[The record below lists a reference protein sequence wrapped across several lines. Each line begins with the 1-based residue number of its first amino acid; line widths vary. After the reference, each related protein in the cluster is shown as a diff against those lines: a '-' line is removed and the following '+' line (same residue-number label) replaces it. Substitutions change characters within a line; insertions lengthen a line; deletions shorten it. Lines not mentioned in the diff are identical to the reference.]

1 MSVQDEEN
9 EKQIIGQSDFNK
21 LPEIANYSSSRNK
34 RRADSLTL
42 QGDMY
47 TMDSTP
53 RHEGVFHAART
64 HTDLKNVQS
73 SKANPESVNSSMT
86 HSTEKIVPHAH

>member
-1 MSVQDEEN
+1 
-9 EKQIIGQSDFNK
+9 
-21 LPEIANYSSSRNK
+21 
-34 RRADSLTL
+34 
-42 QGDMY
+42 
-47 TMDSTP
+47 MDSTP

-86 HSTEKIVPHAH
+86 HSTEKIVSHAHHRSQSEQLIETQIIAKKEELNQSQPAISTIVEADLNQIVD